1 MAGFYIQFI
10 LSFQLKRLQEGAKI
24 EDTFDRSKIN
34 LTLLPPEH
42 LQLLRRVGSDGLL
55 VSWTP
60 PEDDEVTG
68 YLVRYYNTSKATNVQ
83 TYIQI
88 YVNSELIQKVR
99 SASRTKALLH
109 NLDVGTS
116 FTIRLHSTGSN
127 DEVSQEVTVDYDKD
141 MELLATSKKGSPPEQ
156 NNNNN

>member
-68 YLVRYYNTSKATNVQ
+68 YLVRYYDISKAIDVQ
-83 TYIQI
+83 TYI
-88 YVNSELIQKVR
+88 
-99 SASRTKALLH
+99 
-109 NLDVGTS
+109 
-116 FTIRLHSTGSN
+116 
-127 DEVSQEVTVDYDKD
+127 
-141 MELLATSKKGSPPEQ
+141 
-156 NNNNN
+156 